1 LGKDKTTIIPDC
13 WIRTLADRPAL
24 ATPRGKALSVS
35 LTSRRKFLFTIG
47 GVFVRVIFS
56 GMVLFNL
63 RWMASETKLFGR
75 PATYGIFFGAR
86 RSGNYIT
93 LEAAG
98 KAYGFGTA
106 RMDSHEIRGVRVS
119 STLIREALARGDI
132 GEVELLFC

>member
-1 LGKDKTTIIPDC
+1 
-13 WIRTLADRPAL
+13 
-24 ATPRGKALSVS
+24 
-35 LTSRRKFLFTIG
+35 
-47 GVFVRVIFS
+47 
-56 GMVLFNL
+56 MVLFNL

-132 GEVELLFC
+132 GEVELLLGRPYVAAQQAKPNEARVWSRPPYFRTSGLRQWRIQNQCST